1 MARLSKLLVG
11 TMLLVTL
18 LAAVLTTGALAED
31 NNNTIEVVVSP
42 NVLNLN
48 SNGGSVSLHT
58 DIDYAVVVVGGVE
71 LYVGGDLV
79 KPIWTFA
86 DLRGDLVVKC
96 NIDIVKDMVDV
107 GEATFVLKGTT
118 TNGTS
123 YSGTDTIAV
132 IARGGK

>member
-58 DIDYAVVVVGGVE
+58 DIDYAVVVVDGVE
-71 LYVGGDLV
+71 LYVEDQLV
-79 KPIWTFA
+79 EQIWTFA
-86 DLRGDLVVKC
+86 DDRGDLVVKC
-96 NIDIVKDMVDV
+96 NIDIVKGMVVV
-107 GEATFVLKGTT
+107 GEATFDLEVTT
-118 TNGTS
+118 EDGTS
-123 YSGTDTIAV
+123 FGTDTIAV

>member
-58 DIDYAVVVVGGVE
+58 DIDYAVVVVDGVE
-71 LYVGGDLV
+71 LYVEDQLV
-79 KPIWTFA
+79 EQIWTFA
-86 DLRGDLVVKC
+86 DDRGDLVVKC
-96 NIDIVKDMVDV
+96 NIDIVKGMVDV
-107 GEATFVLKGTT
+107 RLGEATFRLEVVTESGQ
-118 TNGTS
+118 
-123 YSGTDTIAV
+123 YIGTDTIAV
-132 IARGGK
+132 IDRGK

>member
-58 DIDYAVVVVGGVE
+58 DIDYAVVVVDGVE
-71 LYVGGDLV
+71 LYVEDQLV
-79 KPIWTFA
+79 EQIWTFA
-86 DLRGDLVVKC
+86 DDRGDLVVKC
-96 NIDIVKDMVDV
+96 NIDIVKGMVVV
-107 GEATFVLKGTT
+107 GEATVDLEVTT
-118 TNGTS
+118 EDGTS
-123 YSGTDTIAV
+123 FGTDTIAV

>member
-1 MARLSKLLVG
+1 MDRLSKACVG
-11 TMLLVTL
+11 TMLLVML
-18 LAAVLTTGALAED
+18 LAVVLTTGALAED
-31 NNNTIEVVVSP
+31 TIEVVVVVSP

-107 GEATFVLKGTT
+107 GEATFVLKGNT
-118 TNGTS
+118 
-123 YSGTDTIAV
+123 
-132 IARGGK
+132 RE

>member
-1 MARLSKLLVG
+1 MDRLSKLFVG

-18 LAAVLTTGALAED
+18 LAVVLTTGALAED
-31 NNNTIEVVVSP
+31 TIEVVVVVSP